1 MTLYNLLEAAR
12 RDIFGQLEDY
22 KIFTDPET
30 NTDIYVSLSNHLE
43 DDRDNGEARGDH
55 AKPKELRSAIRVG
68 LKKLIQ
74 THGLKTL
81 QSLARDDGKS
91 IDIRFKLKSQ
101 KTIFSPEENKKIKVD
116 LYVSVIGVLFI
127 VKGGKNIFKV
137 ITIYEPSPDPDKSS
151 SSKFKVFLNS

>member
-30 NTDIYVSLSNHLE
+30 NTDIYISLSSHLE
-43 DDRDNGEARGDH
+43 DDRDSGEARGDH

-74 THGLKTL
+74 THSLKTL

-116 LYVSVIGVLFI
+116 LYVSVIGV
-127 VKGGKNIFKV
+127 VH
-137 ITIYEPSPDPDKSS
+137 S
-151 SSKFKVFLNS
+151 